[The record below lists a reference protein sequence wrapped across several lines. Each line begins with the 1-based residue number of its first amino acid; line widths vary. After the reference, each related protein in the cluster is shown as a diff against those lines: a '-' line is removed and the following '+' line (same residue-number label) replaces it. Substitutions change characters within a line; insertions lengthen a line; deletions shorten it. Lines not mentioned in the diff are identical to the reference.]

1 MPIFEYQCRACG
13 RITSALVMNTK
24 SGESG
29 DKTSDREDVR
39 CGSCGGCDLVRIMS
53 RFAIHKTESQR
64 MWEFDTGAPRDDAFY
79 KDSRNVGLWAK
90 KRAQELGTDLGPQ
103 FEETVEKAR
112 TGKILEDYEG

>member
-13 RITSALVMNTK
+13 RITSALVLNTASSE
-24 SGESG
+24 SGEKPAG
-29 DKTSDREDVR
+29 GGDVR
-39 CGSCGGCDLVRIMS
+39 CASCGGDDLVRIMS

-64 MWEFDTGAPRDDAFY
+64 MKELDTGASRDDTFY